1 MSQADTVMTAVT
13 PYQPQKRR
21 FRIDRIISI
30 AVITPTI
37 IAIAIFVYFFI
48 GQTAYFSVIDWN
60 QANYKDNFVGLQN
73 YQQLFSTFRFQQ
85 DLRNTLFFTVAFLI
99 ACLAIGLLLAILL
112 DQKVKGEA
120 IFRNIFM
127 FPLAI
132 SFIVTGVAW
141 RWLLSPGTT
150 GSPQGVNQLFNL
162 DPLTWTWFTNPDS
175 GIFSVALAAVWQM
188 SGYVMAMY
196 IAGLRAIPDEIREA
210 ARVDG
215 ATEWQVFR
223 SIIFPLLQPITL
235 SAVIILGHISLKI
248 FDLVFA
254 MSGQGAAFG
263 TDVPALN
270 MFNTIG
276 QANDYS
282 TGAAIAM
289 ILLILVSV
297 LIIPYLIFNFRNEV
311 KQ

>member
-1 MSQADTVMTAVT
+1 MSQADAVMTATTSYT
-13 PYQPQKRR
+13 PKKRR
-21 FRIDRIISI
+21 FNRDRLIAI
-30 AVITPTI
+30 AVITPSI

-48 GQTAYFSVIDWN
+48 GETAYISLIDWN
-60 QANYKDNFVGLQN
+60 QAQYHDNWVGLAN
-73 YQQLFSTFRFQQ
+73 YQHLFSTFRFQQ
-85 DLRNTLFFTVAFLI
+85 DLRNTLFFTVAFI
-99 ACLAIGLLLAILL
+99 AACLAIGLLLAILL
-112 DQKVKGEA
+112 DQKIKGEA
-120 IFRNIFM
+120 IFRNLFL
-127 FPLAI
+127 FPMAI

-141 RWLLSPGTT
+141 RWLLSPGTA
-150 GSPQGVNQLFNL
+150 GDPHGVDQLFNL
-162 DPLTWTWFTNPDS
+162 DPLTWTWFTNPDT

-196 IAGLRAIPDEIREA
+196 IAGLRAIPDELREA

-223 SIIFPLLQPITL
+223 NIIFPLLQPITL

-276 QANDYS
+276 QAQDYS
-282 TGAAIAM
+282 TGASIAM
-289 ILLILVSV
+289 ILLVLVSI
-297 LIIPYLIFNFRNEV
+297 LIIPYLIYNFRTEV
-311 KQ
+311 QQ

>member
-1 MSQADTVMTAVT
+1 MSQADTVMTAVA
-13 PYQPQKRR
+13 PYEPKKRR
-21 FRIDRIISI
+21 VRIDRIISI
-30 AVITPTI
+30 AVIAPSI

-48 GQTAYFSVIDWN
+48 GASAYISVIDWN
-60 QANYKDNFVGLQN
+60 QSNYTNKFVGLQN

-85 DLRNTLFFTVAFLI
+85 DLRNTLFFTIAFLVV
-99 ACLAIGLLLAILL
+99 CLAIGLLLAILL

-141 RWLLSPGTT
+141 RWLLSPGTA
-150 GSPQGVNQLFNL
+150 GDPHGVDQLFNL
-162 DPLTWTWFTNPDS
+162 DPLTWTWFSNADS

-254 MSGQGAAFG
+254 MSGHGPAFG

-270 MFNTIG
+270 MFDTIA
-276 QANDYS
+276 ANEYS
-282 TGAAIAM
+282 SGAAIAM
-289 ILLILVSV
+289 ILLILVSI